1 MNRGKAECNLANST
15 LLARPDAD
23 FLQGRRGLSA
33 RLGNYDYS
41 GGLVVFPEKRI
52 Q

>member
-1 MNRGKAECNLANST
+1 MNRGRAECKLANST

-33 RLGNYDYS
+33 RLGNCGYG
-41 GGLVVFPEKRI
+41 GGLVVFPEERI